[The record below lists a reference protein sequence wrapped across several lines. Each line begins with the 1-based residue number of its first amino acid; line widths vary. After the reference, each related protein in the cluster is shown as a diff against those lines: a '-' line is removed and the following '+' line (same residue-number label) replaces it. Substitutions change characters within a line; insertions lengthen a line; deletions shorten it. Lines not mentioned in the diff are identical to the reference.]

1 MKNWSRCLSLNSSTL
16 QALTCSNGSRL
27 RIGFVKPNR
36 RNPHRQHLILEKFG
50 DPQPPL
56 ILCIPHPSVTQRSGF
71 TAWVGRGVRE
81 GTGSNSGE
89 RGPGLDKVVSSIQ
102 SRGSCKS
109 KKSEAW
115 WRNSTVLPQPF
126 WPFSAWG
133 LVGFCSL
140 LVSGSEWNTASPSN
154 SHAQSGSIATAIPP
168 RQCIIFGCWVAG
180 RQVPSHLGVPVIGL
194 FWVTFDRLSETRG
207 KEGSSVVFCF
217 IFLSYFFI
225 YLSYLLSRDGWE
237 ICLRFRGPGLL
248 CWVRCGCQSVTEI

>member
-1 MKNWSRCLSLNSSTL
+1 MKNWSRCLSFNSSTL

-36 RNPHRQHLILEKFG
+36 RNPIVSILFWRKKFG

-56 ILCIPHPSVTQRSGF
+56 ILCIPHPSATQRSGF

-89 RGPGLDKVVSSIQ
+89 RGPGLDRVVSSIQ
-102 SRGSCKS
+102 YRGSCKS

-115 WRNSTVLPQPF
+115 WGNSTVLPQPF

-133 LVGFCSL
+133 LVGLCSL
-140 LVSGSEWNTASPSN
+140 LVSGSEWNTASLRTPMPKVARSQLRSRRGSVLFLAAGLQVAR
-154 SHAQSGSIATAIPP
+154 SHPISAFLSLAYSGWRLTALA
-168 RQCIIFGCWVAG
+168 RQ
-180 RQVPSHLGVPVIGL
+180 
-194 FWVTFDRLSETRG
+194 
-207 KEGSSVVFCF
+207 GSSVVF
-217 IFLSYFFI
+217 FLFFI
-225 YLSYLLSRDGWE
+225 LFYLLSRDGWE